1 MFSFSWSVVGPR
13 NIHFKLLSHV
23 LLSEDYT
30 CPGVD
35 PEDTLSGKV
44 GAARQKNDNW
54 VGPRWLN
61 RDRQKEVGEGD
72 GSGDRGGGGWISG
85 TS

>member
-23 LLSEDYT
+23 LSSEDYT

-44 GAARQKNDNW
+44 GAARQKNDN
-54 VGPRWLN
+54 
-61 RDRQKEVGEGD
+61 
-72 GSGDRGGGGWISG
+72 
-85 TS
+85 

>member
-35 PEDTLSGKV
+35 PEDTLIGKV
-44 GAARQKNDNW
+44 GAARQKNDY
-54 VGPRWLN
+54 
-61 RDRQKEVGEGD
+61 
-72 GSGDRGGGGWISG
+72 
-85 TS
+85 